1 MKTLLIGAEG
11 QLGRA
16 LKRSLKARF
25 AVTPV
30 SRTECDLADGEA
42 LRDLLENSRPDLIVN
57 AAAFTAVDSAET
69 HRDDAF
75 AINATAP
82 GIMAEWAEQHDAALI
97 HYSTDYVFDGSG
109 ERPWREDDT
118 PNPINVYGMSKLAGD
133 RAVLAS
139 CASAL
144 ILRTAWL
151 YSGAGRNFLNAILRQ
166 AEAREE
172 LRVVADQFGAPTT
185 TTVLA
190 EVTAEILQSLR
201 EDLAAKLAAR
211 GGCVNATTSGAVSWH
226 RFAEAIVEEARHLGR
241 DLAVCKI
248 IPVSSGEFEV
258 TAQRPLNS
266 RLSLDRLQ
274 DVFGI
279 RPTDWHAA
287 LVRELKDALG

>member
-16 LKRSLKARF
+16 LKRSLKAPF
-25 AVTPV
+25 AVTAA

-42 LRDLLENSRPDLIVN
+42 LRDLLENSCPNLIVN
-57 AAAFTAVDSAET
+57 AAAYTAVDSAET

-75 AINATAP
+75 AVNATAP
-82 GIMAEWAEQHDAALI
+82 GIMAKWAEQHGAALI

-133 RAVLAS
+133 RAVLS
-139 CASAL
+139 SGASAL
-144 ILRTAWL
+144 ILRTAWV
-151 YSGAGRNFLNAILRQ
+151 YDGAGRNFLNAILRQ
-166 AEAREE
+166 AETREE

-185 TTVLA
+185 ATVLA
-190 EVTAEILQSLR
+190 EMTVEILQSLG
-201 EDLAAKLAAR
+201 EDLAAGLAAR
-211 GGCVNATTSGAVSWH
+211 GGCVNASTSGAVSWH
-226 RFAEAIVEEARHLGR
+226 GFAEAIIEEARRLNR
-241 DLAVCKI
+241 ELAVRRI

-274 DVFGI
+274 SVFGI
-279 RPTDWHAA
+279 RPTDWREA
-287 LVRELKDALG
+287 LVRELKDVRE